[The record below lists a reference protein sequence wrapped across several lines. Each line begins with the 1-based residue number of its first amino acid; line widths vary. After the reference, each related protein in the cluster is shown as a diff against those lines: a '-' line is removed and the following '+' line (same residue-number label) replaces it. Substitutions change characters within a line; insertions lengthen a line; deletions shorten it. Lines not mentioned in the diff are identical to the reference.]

1 MDKEKFN
8 FEEALQEIER
18 IVSELEGGKVSLEES
33 LALYERGI
41 KLVREAN
48 LILTDAKNKLNG
60 LNGVIADE

>member
-48 LILTDAKNKLNG
+48 LILTEAKNKLNG